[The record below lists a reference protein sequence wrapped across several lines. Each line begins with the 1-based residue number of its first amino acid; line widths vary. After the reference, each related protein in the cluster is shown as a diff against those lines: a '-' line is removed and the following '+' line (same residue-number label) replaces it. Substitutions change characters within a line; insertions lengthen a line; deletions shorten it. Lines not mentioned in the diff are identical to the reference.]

1 MRSGILGLGLIMAAV
16 VATAAFAPAL
26 LAQTPAR
33 PGAAKPATD
42 LSGVWDRPR
51 APGDVALGA
60 ADAQATERRRGNIPR
75 QVFTREEPPMTP
87 WAAEKFRAAREGKE
101 DDYEDGRDE
110 LDPSYNCFPPGTP
123 RVFTIP
129 RPFEIRQLSDVV
141 LLLFE
146 PHSTVRRI
154 HTDGRGHPDGYPITW
169 MGHSI
174 GKWDGDTLV
183 ADTTGIN
190 DKTWLDA
197 LGHPHSDALHVVE
210 RFRRTTHDTLEID
223 FLFDDPKAYTRPWT
237 GQKIYQLM
245 PPGFEVMEDFTCDD
259 LLELGRTRRQ

>member
-1 MRSGILGLGLIMAAV
+1 MRGRILGLILAGVGAV
-16 VATAAFAPAL
+16 ALAPVL

-33 PGAAKPATD
+33 PGPGAARPAPD
-42 LSGVWDRPR
+42 LSGTWDRP
-51 APGDVALGA
+51 GA
-60 ADAQATERRRGNIPR
+60 ARESPTGAGDAQAAERRRGALPR
-75 QVFTREEPPMTP
+75 QVFTREEPPMQP
-87 WAAEKFRAAREGKE
+87 WALEKYKAAREGKA
-101 DDYEDGRDE
+101 DLYEDGRDE

-123 RVFTIP
+123 RAFTIP
-129 RPFEIRQLSDVV
+129 RPFEIRQLPDVV
-141 LLLFE
+141 FILFE
-146 PHSTVRRI
+146 TYNAIRRI

-210 RFRRTTHDTLEID
+210 RFRRPNRDTLEID

-237 GQKIYQLM
+237 GKKVYELM
-245 PPGFEVMEDFTCDD
+245 PPGFEVLEDFTCDD
-259 LLELGRTRRQ
+259 QLQLGRKRE